1 MIYVIYICIY
11 LLLFIVLEWLERFVF
26 GIIDFGVFVF
36 LVNNFVFCGCFG
48 VLFINFCIFL
58 LKLILIIIIVC
69 LYYFIFYDF

>member
-11 LLLFIVLEWLERFVF
+11 LLLFMVLEWLEKFVF
-26 GIIDFGVFVF
+26 GIIEFGVFVF

-48 VLFINFCIFL
+48 VLFINLCIFL
-58 LKLILIIIIVC
+58 SKLILIIIIVC